1 MHEETITLRNIDPEE
16 VEDAIKTAEKSFGIK
31 LIQKDLDGVNHF
43 GEFCDTV
50 IEKTGLPHAEG
61 CTTQRAFYKLREA
74 IVKTRHIAKT
84 QLHPSSKLED
94 IFPKKTRTNDIGG
107 IERYLNLKLHLLKPA
122 LWVINSL
129 LIAFGVACVMMFVN
143 WKAGLLAFVVDF
155 LCLKMVN
162 YFSTEFAVTT
172 LGQVAEK
179 MALKHYR
186 ASRRNPGTINKK
198 EAAGTIKKIIF
209 SQRLLLPESAL
220 EREASFN

>member
-1 MHEETITLRNIDPEE
+1 MHEETITLHNIDPEE
-16 VEDAIKTAEKSFGIK
+16 VEDAIKMAEETFGIK

-50 IEKTGLPHAEG
+50 IEKTGLPDAEG
-61 CTTQRAFYKLREA
+61 CTTQQAFYKLREA

-94 IFPKKTRTNDIGG
+94 IFPKKTRSNDIRVV
-107 IERYLNLKLHLLKPA
+107 ERYINLNLHLLKPA

-129 LIAFGVACVMMFVN
+129 FIGFGVACVMIFVN
-143 WKAGLLAFVVDF
+143 WKAGLLAFMVDF
-155 LCLKMVN
+155 LCLKMAT
-162 YFSTEFAVTT
+162 YFAPEFAVTT

-186 ASRRNPGTINKK
+186 ASRRKPGTINKK
-198 EAAGTIKKIIF
+198 EAAGTIKKIF

>member
-31 LIQKDLDGVNHF
+31 INQKDLDGVIHF
-43 GEFCDTV
+43 GGFCDAV
-50 IEKTGLPHAEG
+50 IEKAGLPHAEG
-61 CTTQRAFYKLREA
+61 CTTQQAFYKLREA
-74 IVKTRHIAKT
+74 IVKTRQLAKA

-94 IFPKKTRTNDIGG
+94 LFPEKTRSKDIRAV
-107 IERYLNLKLHLLKPA
+107 ERYISFKLRLLKPA
-122 LWVINSL
+122 LWLINCL
-129 LIAFGVACVMMFVN
+129 FIGFGVACVLMFVN
-143 WKAGLLAFVVDF
+143 WKAGLLAFAVDF
-155 LCLKMVN
+155 LCLKLAN
-162 YFSTEFAVTT
+162 YFATEFAVTT

-198 EAAGTIKKIIF
+198 EAAGTIKKIF
-209 SQRLLLPESAL
+209 SQSLLLPESAL